1 MTTYILKKQDLVYS
15 TLGET
20 SLWMIKENGN
30 IVELNESAQFIIN
43 LLTNQSQT
51 ANSILEAVC
60 AEYDI
65 DAMECQNDV
74 TQTID
79 ELVRAGLLEVC

>member
-1 MTTYILKKQDLVYS
+1 MTTYILRKQDLVHS
-15 TLGET
+15 TFGET

-43 LLTNQSQT
+43 LLMHQSRS

-60 AEYDI
+60 AEYDV
-65 DAMECQNDV
+65 DALECQNDV

-79 ELVRAGLLEVC
+79 DLVKAGLLDVC

>member
-1 MTTYILKKQDLVYS
+1 MTTYILKKQDLVHS

>member
-43 LLTNQSQT
+43 LLTNQGQT

-60 AEYDI
+60 AEYDV

-79 ELVRAGLLEVC
+79 ELIRAGLLEVC